1 MTFLVL
7 LRHGNAV
14 AEQVDPERP
23 LDDEGTMQACM
34 SGLEVGATL
43 TSYGVKQVRLLH
55 SSKLRA
61 KQTAELVAK
70 ELTSVSIAT
79 TVSPNEDRLHLD
91 RLVPTC
97 WNTRQES
104 QAPFNIRAPK
114 LTQYTCRS
122 DVKSVFRVNTFGYWS
137 NE

>member
-79 TVSPNEDRLHLD
+79 TVSEVEGLKPNDDCKHIVSRIKKERPESLNAILLVTLD
-91 RLVPTC
+91 
-97 WNTRQES
+97 
-104 QAPFNIRAPK
+104 
-114 LTQYTCRS
+114 
-122 DVKSVFRVNTFGYWS
+122 
-137 NE
+137 